1 MVHTFL
7 REEKYAKEALPALT
21 RYLLRC
27 FLSQKTFLEG
37 LYTLKTEQSYLQCFF
52 LRGYLIFKVKP
63 SAY

>member
-27 FLSQKTFLEG
+27 FSLSENFLEG
-37 LYTLKTEQSYLQCFF
+37 LYTLKTEQSYSQAIF
-52 LRGYLIFKVKP
+52 RGYLTFKVKP

>member
-7 REEKYAKEALPALT
+7 REEKYAKEALSALT

-37 LYTLKTEQSYLQCFF
+37 LYTLKTEQSYSQAIF
-52 LRGYLIFKVKP
+52 RGYLTFKVKP

>member
-21 RYLLRC
+21 RYLLCC
-27 FLSQKTFLEG
+27 FLSQKTFLKVFTPSK
-37 LYTLKTEQSYLQCFF
+37 LNNPTRKLF
-52 LRGYLIFKVKP
+52 LRGYLTFKVKP

>member
-21 RYLLRC
+21 RYLLRR
-27 FLSQKTFLEG
+27 FLSQKTL
-37 LYTLKTEQSYLQCFF
+37 LKIYTLKTEQSYSQAIF
-52 LRGYLIFKVKP
+52 RGYLTFKVKP

>member
-27 FLSQKTFLEG
+27 FLSQKTL
-37 LYTLKTEQSYLQCFF
+37 LKIYTLKTEQSYSQAIF
-52 LRGYLIFKVKP
+52 RGYLTFKVKP

>member
-27 FLSQKTFLEG
+27 FLSQKTL
-37 LYTLKTEQSYLQCFF
+37 LKIYTLKTEQSYSQAISSRLPN
-52 LRGYLIFKVKP
+52 I
-63 SAY
+63 